1 MSSKSVKGAVAAMI
15 KEWKKAARITAVTQ
29 TPYMVEDN
37 GILYS
42 ETVLSVQNPGE
53 EFEAWVKTQE
63 TGQTPCWQAVG
74 KIPHG
79 EGEIT
84 VDVPEL
90 QGDGNLVTFQLCQTQ
105 GGEPEASVSLP
116 QKKVRRWKVYVSHSF
131 HTDIGYTD
139 CQEYLIRQKYLT

>member
-90 QGDGNLVTFQLCQTQ
+90 QGDGNLVTFQLKRFDT
-105 GGEPEASVSLP
+105 EKSSSS
-116 QKKVRRWKVYVSHSF
+116 KKEF
-131 HTDIGYTD
+131 
-139 CQEYLIRQKYLT
+139 YLFLSPKTCYNKGKLENCKRGNG